1 MNHVIAYAR
10 RRGVAVHPI
19 VTINTVG
26 ADWHFHCPR
35 DPKEKAEIVALWDHW
50 SRALKGNQ
58 MMGFFPGDPGGCT
71 NNGCTAETF
80 VELSLELTQV
90 VRKNNPAARIEVG
103 TWGEPMGG
111 WGVPLWTGSPQR
123 AAQAMEYFLKKL
135 PEFPPDTFTSIN
147 LGFSPDGQPGS
158 HGGDGRPYAQRAAR
172 THSVL
177 TWDYSATEGE
187 GTVAPHCRVPR
198 RIFERRRE
206 EMKLGCYS
214 GGICYTMAPRLN
226 CANLFACAEAWW
238 NPEREP
244 GAVLRD
250 FGRLAFG
257 EELAGIGPQLE
268 EFEVIPD
275 WGYYPP
281 FTYSPQRLQASMA
294 QLGRQLEQLP
304 AGSESRLPLA
314 STLAGYR
321 ESLRF
326 YARLFEQLAN
336 CAITLEELNKLAAS
350 AGLTAPV
357 SLGQALAR
365 LAESKPLPDRA
376 KWETLTARLR
386 DVNVRALRQSYWKT
400 VYGIYDEIPHP
411 ADPRAEGATD
421 VLFNRFN
428 TRLALVPEPSSFEL
442 AVRASGGPFL
452 FVPLG
457 RSYNPSGWQLSGW
470 TMKGEQQDESWAAS
484 FDAPGLIARRDF
496 KNEGYRYLAVRLT
509 EGPAGGRKKM
519 AINGQV
525 IGEFVRTG
533 PPVAVRK
540 EWWVTRTF
548 AIPAGLLKDAKL
560 EIAFSE
566 PGIAISAVALM
577 ANPLPEEPPLK

>member
-1 MNHVIAYAR
+1 MGRGKVFFGCNGGATTKYA
-10 RRGVAVHPI
+10 I
-19 VTINTVG
+19 
-26 ADWHFHCPR
+26 
-35 DPKEKAEIVALWDHW
+35 
-50 SRALKGNQ
+50 
-58 MMGFFPGDPGGCT
+58 
-71 NNGCTAETF
+71 
-80 VELSLELTQV
+80 SLELTQV

-187 GTVAPHCRVPR
+187 GTVAPHCRVR

-304 AGSESRLPLA
+304 AGSE
-314 STLAGYR
+314 
-321 ESLRF
+321 
-326 YARLFEQLAN
+326 
-336 CAITLEELNKLAAS
+336 
-350 AGLTAPV
+350 
-357 SLGQALAR
+357 
-365 LAESKPLPDRA
+365 
-376 KWETLTARLR
+376 
-386 DVNVRALRQSYWKT
+386 
-400 VYGIYDEIPHP
+400 
-411 ADPRAEGATD
+411 
-421 VLFNRFN
+421 
-428 TRLALVPEPSSFEL
+428 
-442 AVRASGGPFL
+442 
-452 FVPLG
+452 
-457 RSYNPSGWQLSGW
+457 
-470 TMKGEQQDESWAAS
+470 
-484 FDAPGLIARRDF
+484 
-496 KNEGYRYLAVRLT
+496 
-509 EGPAGGRKKM
+509 
-519 AINGQV
+519 
-525 IGEFVRTG
+525 
-533 PPVAVRK
+533 
-540 EWWVTRTF
+540 
-548 AIPAGLLKDAKL
+548 
-560 EIAFSE
+560 
-566 PGIAISAVALM
+566 
-577 ANPLPEEPPLK
+577 